1 MALSSL
7 DSQLLLSLVSRL
19 STYFHFTNLKFF
31 FLLLLVSFQNNVYLH
46 KYMLN
51 YFLKFFICYE
61 KNIGISIFINSFI
74 LCC

>member
-46 KYMLN
+46 KCNIDIDEWNNKSTVTLEYIRD
-51 YFLKFFICYE
+51 LKQC
-61 KNIGISIFINSFI
+61 
-74 LCC
+74 